1 MSWPVYAMDTG
12 FYNRQG
18 SYDFG
23 ARCEIAKE
31 LGFDATYLTLW
42 SEAAWADAPQL
53 ETVRDTYGLDVAA
66 VYCQIDMTDPSG
78 DREVERVLNLIET
91 TNATRSIEIALRSHV
106 FSPSDPG
113 GDETAIALL
122 TRLADGASRR
132 DITLLLY
139 PHALHWLE
147 RTSDAVRLCRSLD
160 RPNVRAIF
168 PAFHWYAVEGGTDL
182 PEILD
187 ELAPFLGGVNVCGS
201 SIRRELAMGATFERL
216 GDGEL
221 DAFDV
226 LCQVRRVGYTGY
238 IGLQGYSVQG
248 DPYENFRRSLGMLR
262 DIERRID
269 AHASW
274 GSLNRDRSLPLPRGD

>member
-42 SEAAWADAPQL
+42 SDAAWADVPKL
-53 ETVRDTYGLDVAA
+53 EIVREKYDLDVAA
-66 VYCQIDMTDPSG
+66 IYCQINMTAVTVEQ
-78 DREVERVLNLIET
+78 EVERVLNLIAT
-91 TNATRSIEIALRSHV
+91 TNATRSIEIALMSDM
-106 FSPSDPG
+106 FSPSDPA
-113 GDETAIALL
+113 GDATALALL
-122 TRLADGASRR
+122 KPLADAASER

-139 PHALHWLE
+139 PHALYWLE
-147 RTSDAVRLCRSLD
+147 RTSDAARLCRAMD

-168 PAFHWYAVEGGTDL
+168 TAYHWYAVEAGTGL

-187 ELAPFLGGVNVCGS
+187 DVAPLLGGVNICGS
-201 SIRRELAMGATFERL
+201 SIRPGLFMGATFERL

-226 LCQVRRVGYTGY
+226 LNQVRRVGYQGY

-248 DPYENFRRSLGMLR
+248 DPYHNLRRSLEVLR

-269 AHASW
+269 AHAAW
-274 GSLNRDRSLPLPRGD
+274 GELDRGKPLPLPRGA